1 MGVTGQSGSIEG
13 RPDPGAALSAP
24 VPNESTLLA
33 VDRTRLAHERTLM
46 AWIRTATS
54 MISFGFTI
62 YKFLEA
68 QPGRERRFTI
78 VEKILDARN
87 FAILMIS
94 IGLLGLFFAAL
105 ENHREMNALRA
116 KYGGERIPR
125 SNAMRVALLVALFGF
140 FALGAVLSGP
150 SAWPAAAGRSNGV
163 TR

>member
-1 MGVTGQSGSIEG
+1 MSGVEVTGQSGSIEG

-68 QPGRERRFTI
+68 QPGRERRFTV
-78 VEKILDARN
+78 VEKLLDARN
-87 FAILMIS
+87 FAVIMIS
-94 IGLLGLFFAAL
+94 VGLLGLLFAAL
-105 ENHREMNALRA
+105 ENRRELTTLRA
-116 KYGGERIPR
+116 KYGEERIPR
-125 SNAMRVALLVALFGF
+125 SNSMRVAILVAFFGF
-140 FALGAVLSGP
+140 FALGAVFVGP
-150 SAWPAAAGRSNGV
+150 
-163 TR
+163 

>member
-1 MGVTGQSGSIEG
+1 MTAGG
-13 RPDPGAALSAP
+13 RPDPGAALAASTP
-24 VPNESTLLA
+24 DENTLLA

-87 FAILMIS
+87 FAVIMIS
-94 IGLLGLFFAAL
+94 IGLFGLFFAAL
-105 ENHREMNALRA
+105 ENRREMGRLRA
-116 KYGGERIPR
+116 TYGEQRIPR
-125 SNAMRVALLVALFGF
+125 SNAMRVAVLVAFFGF
-140 FALGAVLSGP
+140 FALSAVFVGD
-150 SAWPAAAGRSNGV
+150 
-163 TR
+163 